1 MIRALKSSLGFGL
14 LIAMLVTACGTAPT
28 ASIEVTESTASIE
41 PTASKALIKSAW
53 KNSTHEGH
61 PRKVMVIG
69 VAKDPANRKFF
80 EDEFVRQLKARDTD
94 AIASYTVL
102 PEAKLND
109 PVVIA

>member
-14 LIAMLVTACGTAPT
+14 LIAMLVTACGTAP
-28 ASIEVTESTASIE
+28 TASIE